1 MPQAT
6 SHEVAHNRDAY
17 RLADDEA
24 DPRGEGPRV
33 RLVCLEQMHHQSSS
47 ASTASSTES
56 RGEVSSRGESV
67 LLCQHA
73 VPMRIALASDRQ
85 TLAAL
90 AAAGR
95 ED

>member
-1 MPQAT
+1 MPQPT
-6 SHEVAHNRDAY
+6 SHEIAHNRVTH
-17 RLADDEA
+17 RLADDET
-24 DPRGEGPRV
+24 DPRGEDPRV
-33 RLVCLEQMHHQSSS
+33 RLVCLEQMHHQSQS

-73 VPMRIALASDRQ
+73 VAMRIDLASDRQ
-85 TLAAL
+85 ALAAL